1 MLKYM
6 YIRSLENRFLETE
19 YEGPTT
25 RLRNSKKMLTP
36 NFKCAQT
43 QKSVVYTGSVL
54 WNNRDKSLKNV
65 NDKKLFNIIVKK
77 KLIEQ
82 INTYVD

>member
-1 MLKYM
+1 
-6 YIRSLENRFLETE
+6 
-19 YEGPTT
+19 
-25 RLRNSKKMLTP
+25 MLTP
-36 NFKCAQT
+36 YFKCAQT

-54 WNNRDKSLKNV
+54 WNNRDKSLKNI
-65 NDKKLFNIIVKK
+65 NEKKLFNISVKK